1 MEKVCNVEFTN
12 SCTQTEEDEYESK
25 EVLLEQEED
34 DKQYHFIEY
43 NDNDTELEST
53 EVSLIAPPPFFDD
66 PLSPT
71 PPPKPKIKI
80 ESVKILNKSSDKQV
94 PKLPFKRS
102 NILKI
107 EKVSLSQKILNS
119 AFNRFQPSLENP
131 IVEETSNGTIQII
144 TGENDEYL
152 LEVEEQ
158 DQELEQEQ
166 DQELEQELEQEQDQ
180 CYIMQSPIDT
190 PVEVVQTH
198 VFACTMCERSY
209 PLSQLLE
216 IHMKNHVRER
226 NHPCE
231 LCNKSVCIL
240 KL

>member
-1 MEKVCNVEFTN
+1 M
-12 SCTQTEEDEYESK
+12 
-25 EVLLEQEED
+25 
-34 DKQYHFIEY
+34 
-43 NDNDTELEST
+43 
-53 EVSLIAPPPFFDD
+53 
-66 PLSPT
+66 
-71 PPPKPKIKI
+71 
-80 ESVKILNKSSDKQV
+80 
-94 PKLPFKRS
+94 
-102 NILKI
+102 KI

-158 DQELEQEQ
+158 DQELEL
-166 DQELEQELEQEQDQ
+166 ELEQEQEQEQDQ
-180 CYIMQSPIDT
+180 CYIMQSPSDT
-190 PVEVVQTH
+190 PVEVVETH